1 MAAIYW
7 FSSNCTNTSNLTRLS
22 IFQVCLC
29 EQVLRQNAAEL
40 SWVDAPPL
48 SAPLAH
54 PASSYYKRKYFLAGH
69 MPFIDFSLF
78 ALLDLTDQM
87 GHLMLG
93 WRRRKTKTKQ
103 GWDSSWIYQSSWA
116 LCFQFNKELPFGK
129 GVIVWDLEQYGVL
142 EITPEVSSIKCSQTS
157 SLGYLYPWLYYLL
170 KVLMR
175 LEPCDPVWT
184 INRCNLGAFHDFKY

>member
-7 FSSNCTNTSNLTRLS
+7 FSSNYTNTSNLTLLS

-29 EQVLRQNAAEL
+29 ERVLRQNAAEL

-48 SAPLAH
+48 SAPLTH

-69 MPFIDFSLF
+69 MPFIEFSLF

-93 WRRRKTKTKQ
+93 WRRRKTKNK
-103 GWDSSWIYQSSWA
+103 GGAVHRFISLHGHYVFSSIRSFP
-116 LCFQFNKELPFGK
+116 LGK
-129 GVIVWDLEQYGVL
+129 GL
-142 EITPEVSSIKCSQTS
+142 
-157 SLGYLYPWLYYLL
+157 
-170 KVLMR
+170 
-175 LEPCDPVWT
+175 
-184 INRCNLGAFHDFKY
+184 